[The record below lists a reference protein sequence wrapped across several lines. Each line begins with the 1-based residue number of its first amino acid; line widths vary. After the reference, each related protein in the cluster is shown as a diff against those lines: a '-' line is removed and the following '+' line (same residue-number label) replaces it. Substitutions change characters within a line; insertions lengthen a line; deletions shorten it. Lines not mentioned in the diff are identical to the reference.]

1 MGRNMPYT
9 ASRHLWNAASSVE
22 FFRAWR
28 EQPQWTIQNFD
39 FKEFWQ
45 YARAEDLDDF
55 TRMML
60 TVYVH
65 PPTPFLPLIFVAWGL
80 GANNVG

>member
-1 MGRNMPYT
+1 MGRNLPYT

-60 TVYVH
+60 TVYVLH
-65 PPTPFLPLIFVAWGL
+65 HYWLFVTRC
-80 GANNVG
+80 